1 MRRVVFLSAG
11 ALIAAAILGGGT
23 YAGIW
28 FVNARG
34 AEAAVLNWAER
45 TRTAGYDVQIGT
57 ISVSGFPNSVELDL
71 TGITVGQ
78 PSSAIPWAWRADSI
92 SGSSNKTG
100 TTLRVLGEQTLTYTS
115 GGKVHSIRVAAR
127 RFRIKASGAVGG
139 DRSVSLDIRDMFLD
153 RPGDLGRITAERVQ
167 LRADLGAGSGVIP
180 GGTQVLVSLKDLVLP
195 EHRRG
200 PLGDTIAVL
209 HSEMVFTGAIE
220 TLDLPVALANWR
232 DGEGRIILTNCPN
245 CSVLW
250 GTLEM
255 KAHGGTLWLD
265 EAFRPAGGFTGS
277 VRGYSVTI
285 DAFHAAGR
293 FTNEDIADIRAMLN
307 FVNQRGPAA
316 EGAISLPVAIEDGL
330 VTVGRATLGAV
341 PRLLPG
347 SATD

>member
-1 MRRVVFLSAG
+1 MV
-11 ALIAAAILGGGT
+11 
-23 YAGIW
+23 
-28 FVNARG
+28 
-34 AEAAVLNWAER
+34 
-45 TRTAGYDVQIGT
+45 
-57 ISVSGFPNSVELDL
+57 
-71 TGITVGQ
+71 
-78 PSSAIPWAWRADSI
+78 
-92 SGSSNKTG
+92 
-100 TTLRVLGEQTLTYTS
+100 LRVLGEQTLTYTA

-127 RFRIKASGAVGG
+127 RFRIKASGVGGG

-153 RPGDLGRITAERVQ
+153 RPGDLGRITAERIQ
-167 LRADLGAGSGVIP
+167 LRVDLGAGSGVIP
-180 GGTQVLVSLKDLVLP
+180 DGTQVLVSLENLVLP

-200 PLGDTIAVL
+200 PLGDTISVL

-265 EAFRPAGGFTGS
+265 EAFRPAGGFTGT
-277 VRGYSVTI
+277 VRGYYVTI

-293 FTNEDIADIRAMLN
+293 LTNEDMADIRAMLDFLN
-307 FVNQRGPAA
+307 RLGPAA

-330 VTVGRATLGAV
+330 VTIGRATLGAV